1 MSGQFRPLAGAPMM
15 PPAVRPAQQQLPPS
29 LPAAL
34 GGGQAGTTGLGLL
47 RSARS
52 PPPPHLQLDG
62 GWPGPCSPP
71 RSAPP
76 RSHSFPP
83 PPLDG
88 RAARLVPPRFS
99 RHEPGKGDE
108 PGKKP
113 LAAIGAPLRFRPCFP
128 TPPHAPS
135 QPERPPSFIR
145 APGGSGGHPG
155 RGGTAGGAASE
166 RAISLPARGRRR
178 RTRLVC
184 AWLPWLPPPD
194 PQLLRPLRAPRPS
207 EPSAWPPGRRSHRL
221 GAKRPT
227 GKAQLGVSERGPD
240 RRRPFPRL
248 EEGRASERASPPA
261 GPAPPAPAAERL
273 LQSPTAGKQPASHQ
287 SHCLLAGWK
296 DAAGGAS

>member
-1 MSGQFRPLAGAPMM
+1 MLRP
-15 PPAVRPAQQQLPPS
+15 
-29 LPAAL
+29 
-34 GGGQAGTTGLGLL
+34 
-47 RSARS
+47 ARS

-166 RAISLPARGRRR
+166 RSHCPRGGGVGGRALFARGFRGCRR
-178 RTRLVC
+178 RTPNCCVPCEPRG
-184 AWLPWLPPPD
+184 PPSP
-194 PQLLRPLRAPRPS
+194 RRGPLAAVLTGSVRNVQQGKLSWEFPS
-207 EPSAWPPGRRSHRL
+207 EAL
-221 GAKRPT
+221 T
-227 GKAQLGVSERGPD
+227 GGD
-240 RRRPFPRL
+240 PFPDWKK
-248 EEGRASERASPPA
+248 GERSPA